1 MNPEVLT
8 LASEGVLCTFV
19 CTMEENTGQKE
30 PMTAERVLDY
40 FPELFETRAEE
51 QLRALEGLYLDWNAK
66 INVISRKDIQN
77 LYERHVLHA
86 LGLTKFIH
94 FAPGAQVLDLG
105 TGGGFPG
112 IPLAIYFP
120 EATFFLIDG
129 RKKKLKVIDEVAESI
144 GLTNIRTRHVRAE
157 ECPYKVDFV
166 VSRAVAPLPQLL
178 EWSRPLLKTVM
189 QHALP
194 NGLICLKG
202 GPQLENEIKEMGSG
216 EYTERKSLTSF
227 FEEDFFREKE
237 IVYVQG

>member
-1 MNPEVLT
+1 MDGHTEHNTSLT
-8 LASEGVLCTFV
+8 VDRIF
-19 CTMEENTGQKE
+19 
-30 PMTAERVLDY
+30 DY
-40 FPELFETRAEE
+40 FPELVGTRAEE

-77 LYERHVLHA
+77 LYERHVLHS
-86 LGLTKFIH
+86 LGLAKFIH

-120 EATFFLIDG
+120 EVTFFLIDG
-129 RKKKLKVIDEVAESI
+129 RKKKLKVVDEVAEAI
-144 GLTNIRTRHVRAE
+144 GLTNVRTRHVRAE

-166 VSRAVAPLPQLL
+166 VSRAVAPLTQLL
-178 EWSRPLLKTVM
+178 EWSRPLLKPEM

-202 GPQLENEIKEMGSG
+202 GRHLDNEIKELGSG
-216 EYTERKSLTSF
+216 EYAERKSLTSF